1 MLNKVKEYIAKHH
14 LLSLNKHYIVA
25 LSGGGDS
32 VCLLLVMH
40 RLGYHI
46 EAAHCNF
53 HLRQDESNR
62 DEAFVINLCKQLNIE
77 LHLIHF
83 DTETYAK
90 THKISIEMAARELRY
105 NYFEQLRRDICFDG
119 ICVAHH
125 QDDSV
130 ETILLNLIRG
140 TGVHGLTG
148 IKPRNGNILRPLL
161 CVSKS
166 DITKWLNEQ
175 HQDYVTDST
184 NLQTDAVRNKIR
196 LKIIPLL
203 REINPSVENS
213 IMNTAQ
219 HLEEVASLYDNTVGH
234 TLDKLISD
242 NSLDIQALL
251 QEPAAKSIVFE
262 WLKPYHF
269 SSAIIE
275 QIFDSIS
282 SLQAGKEWHSDS
294 HHLAVHQNRLVL
306 EKKQA
311 PLPTFRIPE
320 QGNYIYDNDHKI
332 KIELYKGKCIYKNIE
347 TACLDK
353 SKIIFPLVIR
363 PIQAGDRFQPF
374 GMKGTKLVSDYLTDC
389 HLSIFEKR
397 RSLVLCDANGQ
408 ILWLVNHRPDARFCV
423 NDITQETLV
432 FSFFNTKK

>member
-1 MLNKVKEYIAKHH
+1 M
-14 LLSLNKHYIVA
+14 
-25 LSGGGDS
+25 
-32 VCLLLVMH
+32 CLLLVMH

-166 DITKWLNEQ
+166 DITKWLN
-175 HQDYVTDST
+175 
-184 NLQTDAVRNKIR
+184 IR
-196 LKIIPLL
+196 
-203 REINPSVENS
+203 
-213 IMNTAQ
+213 IMLPTRPTCRPM
-219 HLEEVASLYDNTVGH
+219 LSETKSASKSCHYSE
-234 TLDKLISD
+234 KLI
-242 NSLDIQALL
+242 
-251 QEPAAKSIVFE
+251 
-262 WLKPYHF
+262 
-269 SSAIIE
+269 
-275 QIFDSIS
+275 
-282 SLQAGKEWHSDS
+282 
-294 HHLAVHQNRLVL
+294 LVL
-306 EKKQA
+306 
-311 PLPTFRIPE
+311 RIA
-320 QGNYIYDNDHKI
+320 
-332 KIELYKGKCIYKNIE
+332 L
-347 TACLDK
+347 
-353 SKIIFPLVIR
+353 
-363 PIQAGDRFQPF
+363 
-374 GMKGTKLVSDYLTDC
+374 
-389 HLSIFEKR
+389 
-397 RSLVLCDANGQ
+397 
-408 ILWLVNHRPDARFCV
+408 
-423 NDITQETLV
+423 
-432 FSFFNTKK
+432 